1 MSLTNYNSYLNEDCV
16 REVNKHIVAELQQR
30 LNRVEKD
37 VILWTGQQFDFLP
50 YDRIRVGFQLYKI
63 AYCLDA
69 VDFDIKMLS
78 RSFVGLIENITA
90 NSNEK
95 KTHAEHITKQIAVLE
110 SVTQENSEHFIKILI
125 KRRYECMLHIVM
137 NDDEI
142 EKLIQSNND
151 GLFDY
156 IYGLLEE
163 KHSLKMLMK
172 KLRV

>member
-1 MSLTNYNSYLNEDCV
+1 MSLINYNSYLNEDCV

-37 VILWTGQQFDFLP
+37 VILWTEQQFGYLP
-50 YDRIRVGFQLYKI
+50 YDRISLGLQLYKI
-63 AYCLDA
+63 AHCLDA
-69 VDFDIKMLS
+69 DDFDINMLT
-78 RSFVGLIENITA
+78 RSFVGLIENIKA

-110 SVTQENSEHFIKILI
+110 SVAQEKSEHFIEFLI
-125 KRRYECMLHIVM
+125 KRRYECMLHVEM

-142 EKLIQSNND
+142 ENLMQYNNN

-163 KHSLKMLMK
+163 KHSLKMLIK